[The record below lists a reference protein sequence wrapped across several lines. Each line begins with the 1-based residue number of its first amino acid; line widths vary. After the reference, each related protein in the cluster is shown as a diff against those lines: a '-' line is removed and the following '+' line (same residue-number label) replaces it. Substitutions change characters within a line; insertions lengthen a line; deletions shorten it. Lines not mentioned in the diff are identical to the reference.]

1 MHSRTLHP
9 DGTLCVRLRVIRGV
23 SREVEC
29 ASAVT
34 TLRCPKSVYTVPTD
48 YRTSLDAPKGYC
60 SYTYKRTGIH
70 DVGSLPAR
78 SSIEAAGR
86 DLKP

>member
-9 DGTLCVRLRVIRGV
+9 DGTLCARLRVIRGV

-48 YRTSLDAPKGYC
+48 YRTILDAPKGYC
-60 SYTYKRTGIH
+60 SHTYKRTGIH
-70 DVGSLPAR
+70 DVGSLPAW
-78 SSIEAAGR
+78 
-86 DLKP
+86 

>member
-9 DGTLCVRLRVIRGV
+9 DGTLWARLRVIRGV

-34 TLRCPKSVYTVPTD
+34 TLRCPKSVYRIQYQQT
-48 YRTSLDAPKGYC
+48 
-60 SYTYKRTGIH
+60 
-70 DVGSLPAR
+70 
-78 SSIEAAGR
+78 IE
-86 DLKP
+86 LS